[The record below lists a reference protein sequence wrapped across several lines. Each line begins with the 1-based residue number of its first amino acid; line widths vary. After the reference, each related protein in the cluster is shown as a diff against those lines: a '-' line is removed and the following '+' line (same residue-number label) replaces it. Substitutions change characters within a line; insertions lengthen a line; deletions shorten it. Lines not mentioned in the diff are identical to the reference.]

1 MNDADKI
8 ANAFR
13 KFHRE
18 NPSVYDEL
26 VKISR
31 SLKSKG
37 RCHYGIKAL
46 FEVVRFHRALNTN
59 DPAFKLNNNYT
70 ALYARLI
77 MENEPDLHGFFDT
90 RLRKSRINYEIEAAF
105 ENAFANMA

>member
-31 SLKSKG
+31 SLKHKG
-37 RCHYGIKAL
+37 RGHYGIGAL
-46 FEVVRFHRALNTN
+46 FEVIRFHRALQTN
-59 DPAFKLNNNYT
+59 DPSFKLNNNYR

-77 MENEPDLHGFFDT
+77 MENEPDLDGFFDT
-90 RLRKSRINYEIEAAF
+90 RIRKARINYEIEAALA
-105 ENAFANMA
+105 NVFANMA